1 MPTMDRRI
9 KGCRNVH
16 CRYNKER
23 KHLPLDYNYCPICG
37 EKVGLVCRECFAEI
51 EDLGKTHFR
60 CDACE
65 AKKAKRAEEQREA
78 GEGGEKARGAGN
90 GCGGW
95 RNSAGRSETGEEGGT
110 CCRASDEEGDAGGRE
125 SSEEGDCEALKE
137 KVRGRD
143 ARKAA
148 ALRASLFI

>member
-1 MPTMDRRI
+1 MLTMDRRI

-65 AKKAKRAEEQREA
+65 AKKAERAEEQREKLVKA
-78 GEGGEKARGAGN
+78 GQRVKAKVAEPVFDEAMDEVKKVLVEKAIPVAGK
-90 GCGGW
+90 
-95 RNSAGRSETGEEGGT
+95 AVKK
-110 CCRASDEEGDAGGRE
+110 AI
-125 SSEEGDCEALKE
+125 
-137 KVRGRD
+137 VRH
-143 ARKAA
+143 
-148 ALRASLFI
+148 

>member
-51 EDLGKTHFR
+51 EDLGRRIFGAMPVR
-60 CDACE
+60 RR
-65 AKKAKRAEEQREA
+65 KRNGQRSRE
-78 GEGGEKARGAGN
+78 
-90 GCGGW
+90 
-95 RNSAGRSETGEEGGT
+95 RSW
-110 CCRASDEEGDAGGRE
+110 
-125 SSEEGDCEALKE
+125 
-137 KVRGRD
+137 
-143 ARKAA
+143 
-148 ALRASLFI
+148 

>member
-65 AKKAKRAEEQREA
+65 AKKAERAEER
-78 GEGGEKARGAGN
+78 
-90 GCGGW
+90 
-95 RNSAGRSETGEEGGT
+95 
-110 CCRASDEEGDAGGRE
+110 
-125 SSEEGDCEALKE
+125 KE
-137 KVRGRD
+137 KLVKAGKKIAEPAADVAVDAVKKVAVMKAVPAAGKVVKKVVPVAGKAVKKAIVRH
-143 ARKAA
+143 
-148 ALRASLFI
+148 

>member
-65 AKKAKRAEEQREA
+65 EKKAKRAEEQREKLVKA
-78 GEGGEKARGAGN
+78 GQQVKAKVAEPVLNEAMDAMKKVAVKKGVPAAGKVVKKVVPV
-90 GCGGW
+90 
-95 RNSAGRSETGEEGGT
+95 AGK
-110 CCRASDEEGDAGGRE
+110 AVKKAI
-125 SSEEGDCEALKE
+125 
-137 KVRGRD
+137 VRH
-143 ARKAA
+143 
-148 ALRASLFI
+148 

>member
-65 AKKAKRAEEQREA
+65 AKKAERAEERKDKL
-78 GEGGEKARGAGN
+78 EKAGQRVKAKVAEPVLEEAMDAVKKVAVKKAVPAAGQAMKKVVPV
-90 GCGGW
+90 
-95 RNSAGRSETGEEGGT
+95 AGK
-110 CCRASDEEGDAGGRE
+110 AVKKAI
-125 SSEEGDCEALKE
+125 
-137 KVRGRD
+137 VRH
-143 ARKAA
+143 
-148 ALRASLFI
+148 

>member
-65 AKKAKRAEEQREA
+65 EKKAKRLRARKDKL
-78 GEGGEKARGAGN
+78 EKAGKKLATPATDAAVGVIQQVAVKQVKKVAPAAGQAMKKVVPV
-90 GCGGW
+90 
-95 RNSAGRSETGEEGGT
+95 AG
-110 CCRASDEEGDAGGRE
+110 
-125 SSEEGDCEALKE
+125 
-137 KVRGRD
+137 KVK
-143 ARKAA
+143 KAIV
-148 ALRASLFI
+148 RH

>member
-65 AKKAKRAEEQREA
+65 EKKAKRAEARKDKL
-78 GEGGEKARGAGN
+78 EKAGQQVKTKVAEPVFDEAMDAVKKVAVMKAVPAAGKVVKKVVPV
-90 GCGGW
+90 
-95 RNSAGRSETGEEGGT
+95 AG
-110 CCRASDEEGDAGGRE
+110 
-125 SSEEGDCEALKE
+125 
-137 KVRGRD
+137 
-143 ARKAA
+143 KAVKKA
-148 ALRASLFI
+148 IVGH

>member
-65 AKKAKRAEEQREA
+65 AAKEERAEER
-78 GEGGEKARGAGN
+78 
-90 GCGGW
+90 
-95 RNSAGRSETGEEGGT
+95 
-110 CCRASDEEGDAGGRE
+110 
-125 SSEEGDCEALKE
+125 KE
-137 KVRGRD
+137 KLVKAGKKIAEPAADVAMDAVKKVAVMKAVPAAGKVVKKVVPVAGKAVKKAIVRH
-143 ARKAA
+143 
-148 ALRASLFI
+148 

>member
-60 CDACE
+60 CDTCE
-65 AKKAKRAEEQREA
+65 AKKAI
-78 GEGGEKARGAGN
+78 
-90 GCGGW
+90 
-95 RNSAGRSETGEEGGT
+95 
-110 CCRASDEEGDAGGRE
+110 
-125 SSEEGDCEALKE
+125 
-137 KVRGRD
+137 VRH
-143 ARKAA
+143 
-148 ALRASLFI
+148 

>member
-65 AKKAKRAEEQREA
+65 EKKAERLRARKDKL
-78 GEGGEKARGAGN
+78 EKAGQQVKVKVAEPVFDEAMDAVKKVAVMKAVPAAGKVVKKVVPV
-90 GCGGW
+90 
-95 RNSAGRSETGEEGGT
+95 AGK
-110 CCRASDEEGDAGGRE
+110 AVKKAI
-125 SSEEGDCEALKE
+125 
-137 KVRGRD
+137 VRH
-143 ARKAA
+143 
-148 ALRASLFI
+148 

>member
-65 AKKAKRAEEQREA
+65 AAKEERAEER
-78 GEGGEKARGAGN
+78 
-90 GCGGW
+90 
-95 RNSAGRSETGEEGGT
+95 
-110 CCRASDEEGDAGGRE
+110 
-125 SSEEGDCEALKE
+125 KE
-137 KVRGRD
+137 KLVKAGKKTAEPAADVAVDAVKKVAVMKAVPAAGKVVKKVVPVAGKAVKKAIVRH
-143 ARKAA
+143 
-148 ALRASLFI
+148 

>member
-65 AKKAKRAEEQREA
+65 AKKAERAEEQREKLVKA
-78 GEGGEKARGAGN
+78 GKKLAAPATDAAVGVIQQVAVKQVKKVAPAAGQAMKKAMPVAGK
-90 GCGGW
+90 
-95 RNSAGRSETGEEGGT
+95 AVKK
-110 CCRASDEEGDAGGRE
+110 AI
-125 SSEEGDCEALKE
+125 
-137 KVRGRD
+137 VRH
-143 ARKAA
+143 
-148 ALRASLFI
+148 

>member
-1 MPTMDRRI
+1 MPTMDRRL

-51 EDLGKTHFR
+51 EDLWKTHFR

-65 AKKAKRAEEQREA
+65 EKKAKRAEEQREKLVKA
-78 GEGGEKARGAGN
+78 GQQVKAKVAEPVLNEAMDAVKKVAVKKGVPAAGKVVQKVVPGAGK
-90 GCGGW
+90 
-95 RNSAGRSETGEEGGT
+95 AVKK
-110 CCRASDEEGDAGGRE
+110 AI
-125 SSEEGDCEALKE
+125 
-137 KVRGRD
+137 VRH
-143 ARKAA
+143 
-148 ALRASLFI
+148 

>member
-65 AKKAKRAEEQREA
+65 EKKAERLRARKDKL
-78 GEGGEKARGAGN
+78 EKAGKKLATPAADAAVGVIQQVAVKQVKKVAPVAGQAMKKVVPV
-90 GCGGW
+90 
-95 RNSAGRSETGEEGGT
+95 AG
-110 CCRASDEEGDAGGRE
+110 
-125 SSEEGDCEALKE
+125 
-137 KVRGRD
+137 
-143 ARKAA
+143 KAVKKA
-148 ALRASLFI
+148 IVGH

>member
-1 MPTMDRRI
+1 MY
-9 KGCRNVH
+9 

-65 AKKAKRAEEQREA
+65 EKKAKRAEEQREKLVKA
-78 GEGGEKARGAGN
+78 GQQVKAKVAEPVLNEAMDAVKKVAVKKGVPAAGKVVKMVVPV
-90 GCGGW
+90 
-95 RNSAGRSETGEEGGT
+95 AGK
-110 CCRASDEEGDAGGRE
+110 AVKKAI
-125 SSEEGDCEALKE
+125 
-137 KVRGRD
+137 VRH
-143 ARKAA
+143 
-148 ALRASLFI
+148 

>member
-65 AKKAKRAEEQREA
+65 AKKAERAEEQ
-78 GEGGEKARGAGN
+78 
-90 GCGGW
+90 
-95 RNSAGRSETGEEGGT
+95 
-110 CCRASDEEGDAGGRE
+110 
-125 SSEEGDCEALKE
+125 KE
-137 KVRGRD
+137 KLVKAKVAEPVLNEAMD
-143 ARKAA
+143 AVKKVAVKKGVPAAGKVVKKVVPVAGKAVKKA
-148 ALRASLFI
+148 IVGH

>member
-37 EKVGLVCRECFAEI
+37 EKVGLMCRECFAEI

-65 AKKAKRAEEQREA
+65 AKKAKRAEEQREKLVKA
-78 GEGGEKARGAGN
+78 GQQVKAKVAEPVFDEAMDAVKKVAVMKAVPAAGKVVKKVVPV
-90 GCGGW
+90 
-95 RNSAGRSETGEEGGT
+95 AGK
-110 CCRASDEEGDAGGRE
+110 AVKKAI
-125 SSEEGDCEALKE
+125 
-137 KVRGRD
+137 VRH
-143 ARKAA
+143 
-148 ALRASLFI
+148 

>member
-65 AKKAKRAEEQREA
+65 AKKAKRAEERKDKL
-78 GEGGEKARGAGN
+78 EKAGQRVKAKVAEPVFDEAMDEVKKVLVKKAIPVAGK
-90 GCGGW
+90 
-95 RNSAGRSETGEEGGT
+95 AVKK
-110 CCRASDEEGDAGGRE
+110 AI
-125 SSEEGDCEALKE
+125 
-137 KVRGRD
+137 VRH
-143 ARKAA
+143 
-148 ALRASLFI
+148 

>member
-65 AKKAKRAEEQREA
+65 AKKAKRAEEQREKLVKVGQQVKAKVAEPVFDEAMDAVKKVAVMKAVPAA
-78 GEGGEKARGAGN
+78 GKVVKKVVPVAGKAVKKAI
-90 GCGGW
+90 
-95 RNSAGRSETGEEGGT
+95 
-110 CCRASDEEGDAGGRE
+110 
-125 SSEEGDCEALKE
+125 
-137 KVRGRD
+137 VRH
-143 ARKAA
+143 
-148 ALRASLFI
+148 

>member
-65 AKKAKRAEEQREA
+65 AKRAKRAEEQREKLVKA
-78 GEGGEKARGAGN
+78 GQQVKAKVAEPVFDEAMDAVKKVAVMKAVPAAGKVVKKVVPV
-90 GCGGW
+90 
-95 RNSAGRSETGEEGGT
+95 AGK
-110 CCRASDEEGDAGGRE
+110 AVKKAI
-125 SSEEGDCEALKE
+125 
-137 KVRGRD
+137 VRH
-143 ARKAA
+143 
-148 ALRASLFI
+148 

>member
-65 AKKAKRAEEQREA
+65 EKKAKRAEEQREKLVKA
-78 GEGGEKARGAGN
+78 GKKIAEPAADVAVDAMKIAAVKHVKKVMPAAGQAVKKAVPVAG
-90 GCGGW
+90 
-95 RNSAGRSETGEEGGT
+95 
-110 CCRASDEEGDAGGRE
+110 
-125 SSEEGDCEALKE
+125 
-137 KVRGRD
+137 
-143 ARKAA
+143 KAVKKA
-148 ALRASLFI
+148 IVGH

>member
-1 MPTMDRRI
+1 M
-9 KGCRNVH
+9 
-16 CRYNKER
+16 
-23 KHLPLDYNYCPICG
+23 PLDYNYCPICG

-95 RNSAGRSETGEEGGT
+95 RNSAGRSETGEEG
-110 CCRASDEEGDAGGRE
+110 SAGGRE

-148 ALRASLFI
+148 ALRASLFISSESGRAGAGSNSGRFPGIGGK

>member
-65 AKKAKRAEEQREA
+65 AKKAKRAEERKEKL
-78 GEGGEKARGAGN
+78 EKAGQQVKAKVAEPVFDEAMDAVKKVAVKKAVPAAGKVVKKVVPV
-90 GCGGW
+90 
-95 RNSAGRSETGEEGGT
+95 AG
-110 CCRASDEEGDAGGRE
+110 
-125 SSEEGDCEALKE
+125 
-137 KVRGRD
+137 
-143 ARKAA
+143 KAVKKA
-148 ALRASLFI
+148 IVGH

>member
-37 EKVGLVCRECFAEI
+37 EKVGLVCRKCFAEI
-51 EDLGKTHFR
+51 EDLGKTHFL

-65 AKKAKRAEEQREA
+65 AEKAKRAEEQKDKLVKAGQQVKAKVAEPVFDEA
-78 GEGGEKARGAGN
+78 MDEVKKVAVMKAVPAAGKVVKKVVPV
-90 GCGGW
+90 
-95 RNSAGRSETGEEGGT
+95 AG
-110 CCRASDEEGDAGGRE
+110 
-125 SSEEGDCEALKE
+125 
-137 KVRGRD
+137 
-143 ARKAA
+143 KAVKKA
-148 ALRASLFI
+148 IVGH